1 MRDFIDFRRMVTP
14 VIIQVFFWIG
24 VVGSVVA
31 GLTLILGGGT
41 AEMSQAEAIGAGLL
55 TLVFGPLAIRLYAE
69 LLIVV
74 FRINETLTDISEQL
88 GD

>member
-1 MRDFIDFRRMVTP
+1 MRDFMSFRRMVTP

-24 VVGSVVA
+24 AVGAVIA
-31 GLTLILGGGT
+31 GLTLIISGGT
-41 AEMSQAEAIGAGLL
+41 AEMSEAEAVAGGVL
-55 TLVFGPLAIRLYAE
+55 TLIFGPLAARLYAE

-74 FRINETLTDISEQL
+74 FRINETLTDISDQL

>member
-1 MRDFIDFRRMVTP
+1 MRDFISFRRMVTP
-14 VIIQVFFWIG
+14 VIIQVFFWVG
-24 VVGSVVA
+24 AVGSVVA
-31 GLTLILGGGT
+31 GLTLIFGGGT

-55 TLVFGPLAIRLYAE
+55 TLVVGPLAIRLYAE

-88 GD
+88 GA

>member
-31 GLTLILGGGT
+31 GLTLIFGGGT